1 MEFEEVIEKSQ
12 DVKSFHENMEKY
24 FESHNIVDREEKRK
38 HYWAL
43 FYRWKEKIK
52 TKADKI

>member
-1 MEFEEVIEKSQ
+1 MEFEEVIEKSR
-12 DVKSFHENMEKY
+12 DVESFNENVEKY
-24 FESHNIVDREEKRK
+24 LESHNIVDSEERRK

-52 TKADKI
+52 AEADKV